1 MSNSGDEAD
10 SRTASVGA
18 QRGRK
23 QASQSS
29 HDNKSRPTK
38 RQRRNEPAAF
48 RALED
53 FVPRGAS
60 FSKKPLEV
68 DPDET
73 SSSGSGSSSGSDSE
87 SEGDSDHSETSS
99 KPAPATANPH
109 AGSTAPAVSWNQ
121 GRKNIVRTTLGKR
134 KAQPEPDATS
144 AAQFKAV
151 NGTYWRSRSDSASS
165 VGSTAAKKDEGQ
177 LNEDSTSE
185 EGEINSASDS
195 DDSQSLD
202 SEADDSILLNIG
214 TKHEQAADEYD
225 PESLDLSQGLTNGH
239 ANGTTGGKGAN
250 SLLDIRPT
258 ATESKEEAFQHFSRK
273 YPTAPVTLVDLNK
286 VDLEKQ
292 AMFLYWDHDIH
303 TLDLQLP
310 IGCIECFR
318 QGHMAEVCPTKEV
331 AILTPT
337 PRYSSDIYILTK
349 SSAST
354 VECGINIQVT
364 SVPHGDDA
372 YDAEKEATK
381 KTNAHLP

>member
-1 MSNSGDEAD
+1 MSDSGDEAD

-23 QASQSS
+23 NTASRSS
-29 HDNKSRPTK
+29 HDTKSRPTK

-60 FSKKPLEV
+60 FSEKPLEV

-73 SSSGSGSSSGSDSE
+73 SSSGSGSSSDSE
-87 SEGDSDHSETSS
+87 SEGDSDHSEASS

-121 GRKNIVRTTLGKR
+121 GRKNAVRTTLGKR

-144 AAQFKAV
+144 AQFKAV

-165 VGSTAAKKDEGQ
+165 AGSIAAKKDEGQ
-177 LNEDSTSE
+177 SNEDSTSE

-239 ANGTTGGKGAN
+239 INGATGGKGAD
-250 SLLDIRPT
+250 SVLDIKPS
-258 ATESKEEAFQHFSRK
+258 AAESKEEAFQQFSRK
-273 YPTAPVTLVDLNK
+273 YPTAPVTLVDLDK
-286 VDLEKQ
+286 RDLEKQ
-292 AMFLYWDHDIH
+292 AMFLYWDRDIH

-310 IGCIECFR
+310 VGCIECFR
-318 QGHMAEVCPTKEV
+318 QGHMAEV
-331 AILTPT
+331 
-337 PRYSSDIYILTK
+337 
-349 SSAST
+349 AST
-354 VECGINIQVT
+354 VERGINIQVT
-364 SVPHGDDA
+364 SVPHGEDA
-372 YDAEKEATK
+372 YDAEREAIK
-381 KTNAHLP
+381 KSNAHLP